1 MRKASLEIK
10 MLVESLQLQL
20 VGAKAE
26 VDEWKDKLT
35 AEQGRRYSA
44 EQQSKKDETFAEEKA
59 AQFAELKKRL
69 HASEVEC
76 SRLSGYMQRV
86 REDDNVADPLVEVE
100 DGNGKR
106 QVSKRFP
113 SNSHMQN
120 SMMGGCSTTYETDDY
135 GRRVKR
141 EHWTSY

>member
-1 MRKASLEIK
+1 MRKPKPITGPSLEARMQIEK
-10 MLVESLQLQL
+10 LDKDL
-20 VGAKAE
+20 AE
-26 VDEWKDKLT
+26 AREEIADLHKCHDE
-35 AEQGRRYSA
+35 ARRNASA
-44 EQQSKKDETFAEEKA
+44 ARDEVKTTRE
-59 AQFAELKKRL
+59 QFADLKKRL

-76 SRLSGYMQRV
+76 SRLNGYMQRV

-113 SNSHMQN
+113 SNSYTQN